1 MSNSMKLLL
10 APKHRALAL
19 VLSATILAVLVFKVN
34 VRIHVPHGPQHTLVD
49 RLGQVNWFILCG
61 TFAFSALWHTVLGA
75 DKWWRI
81 LRAMGSR
88 AGWIEVFRVRLGS
101 DPIRFASP
109 LKAGELVN
117 AVYFGRLEAFGFSQA
132 AGSIAFDK
140 AINFIGT
147 LVWLYIGTAA
157 LSRVPSF
164 GHILL
169 HTGMGA
175 AILSVLAVR
184 WPREM
189 LRRTA
194 CHVHAKLGRL
204 VTGILA
210 AFEQFSLGQKVAL
223 VTYGVVFQLRP
234 LIVCYL
240 LFLAMSPRHMPS
252 LVEFV
257 AFGSVAVLMSNIP
270 FTVAG
275 IGPREAAIMA
285 LFAPYA
291 DRMTLLG
298 VGVLMSFSIHVVPAI
313 IGIPFMFG
321 LLRTL
326 AATQPAVGEVQ
337 TEPEGGDARAGL
349 PVMPRAAAMTE

>member
-1 MSNSMKLLL
+1 
-10 APKHRALAL
+10 
-19 VLSATILAVLVFKVN
+19 
-34 VRIHVPHGPQHTLVD
+34 
-49 RLGQVNWFILCG
+49 
-61 TFAFSALWHTVLGA
+61 
-75 DKWWRI
+75 
-81 LRAMGSR
+81 MGSR
-88 AGWIEVFRVRLGS
+88 ARWIEVFRVRLGS

-117 AVYFGRLEAFGFSQA
+117 AIYFGRVDAFGFSQA

-140 AINFIGT
+140 AINFVGT
-147 LVWLYIGTAA
+147 LVWLYVGTAA
-157 LSRVPSF
+157 LSQVPAF

-169 HTGMGA
+169 HTCLGA
-175 AILSVLAVR
+175 AILTVLAVR

-194 CHVHAKLGRL
+194 CRVHSKLGRFI
-204 VTGILA
+204 TGILA
-210 AFEQFSLGQKVAL
+210 AFEEFSLGQKIAFL
-223 VTYGVVFQLRP
+223 AYGVIFQLRP

-240 LFLAMSPRHMPS
+240 LFLAINPRHMPS
-252 LVEFV
+252 LEESI

-291 DRMTLLG
+291 DQMTLLG

-326 AATQPAVGEVQ
+326 AATQPAVGEAR